1 MTLSLAWFLILSLGI
16 FVHQTTGTK
25 IYFFC
30 FVAYQNEIKATYDV
44 YIVVK
49 ILFLSARA
57 LSRKTISVKAVTGAY
72 ELSGATIGRNSEIQI
87 SKGDVLTFELADIS
101 GHPFWIKTMAG
112 TGQNNAVTTGISG
125 VGQGK
130 TSGVVIW
137 DTAQI
142 DKGTYY
148 YQCEYH
154 AGMVGRIIV
163 DEIRSKLILN
173 PFFII
178 H

>member
-1 MTLSLAWFLILSLGI
+1 MAIDARGVQSQRNEKFSAKALAR
-16 FVHQTTGTK
+16 H
-25 IYFFC
+25 
-30 FVAYQNEIKATYDV
+30 
-44 YIVVK
+44 
-49 ILFLSARA
+49 
-57 LSRKTISVKAVTGAY
+57 TISVKVVGGAY
-72 ELSGATIGRNSEIQI
+72 ELSGAAVVGNSEIQI

-125 VGQGK
+125 AGQGK

-163 DEIRSKLILN
+163 DEIQSKLSLK
-173 PFFII
+173 PYSII
-178 H
+178 D

>member
-1 MTLSLAWFLILSLGI
+1 M
-16 FVHQTTGTK
+16 
-25 IYFFC
+25 
-30 FVAYQNEIKATYDV
+30 
-44 YIVVK
+44 
-49 ILFLSARA
+49 
-57 LSRKTISVKAVTGAY
+57 SRKTISVKAVPGAY
-72 ELSGATIGRNSEIQI
+72 ELSGAIVGRNSKISI
-87 SKGDVLTFELADIS
+87 SKGDVLTFELADIT

-125 VGQGK
+125 AGQGK

-142 DKGTYY
+142 DKGTYF

-163 DEIRSKLILN
+163 DEIQGMLILKLN
-173 PFFII
+173 FRI

>member
-1 MTLSLAWFLILSLGI
+1 MT
-16 FVHQTTGTK
+16 
-25 IYFFC
+25 
-30 FVAYQNEIKATYDV
+30 
-44 YIVVK
+44 
-49 ILFLSARA
+49 
-57 LSRKTISVKAVTGAY
+57 RKTISVKAVPGAY

-87 SKGDVLTFELADIS
+87 SKGDVLTFELADIT

-125 VGQGK
+125 AGQGK

-163 DEIRSKLILN
+163 DEIRSKLISKLH
-173 PFFII
+173 FKF

>member
-1 MTLSLAWFLILSLGI
+1 MPKQKYISVDIAMLVLEKFSAKTL
-16 FVHQTTGTK
+16 
-25 IYFFC
+25 
-30 FVAYQNEIKATYDV
+30 
-44 YIVVK
+44 
-49 ILFLSARA
+49 ARH
-57 LSRKTISVKAVTGAY
+57 TISVKVVGGAY
-72 ELSGATIGRNSEIQI
+72 ELSGAAVVGNSEIQI
-87 SKGDVLTFELADIS
+87 SKGDVLTFQLGDLT

-125 VGQGK
+125 AGQGK

-163 DEIRSKLILN
+163 DDIQGRLILN
-173 PFFII
+173 FISEFT
-178 H
+178 

>member
-1 MTLSLAWFLILSLGI
+1 M
-16 FVHQTTGTK
+16 
-25 IYFFC
+25 
-30 FVAYQNEIKATYDV
+30 AYQNEIKATYDV

-49 ILFLSARA
+49 ILFLSAKA

-154 AGMVGRIIV
+154 VGMVGRIIV
-163 DEIRSKLILN
+163 DEIRSKLILK
-173 PFFII
+173 PYCSKA
-178 H
+178 